1 MPLEVRKALIMK
13 ILPKI
18 DTASQTRDKAKEK
31 LIRKEAEYGGKL
43 FGPVPKNHQRQFF
56 CLDEHTWVWHES
68 WTDKSGERHIV
79 TTRYDVRPN
88 GVYKVQNNSSYQ
100 SLSNNEIKNLYQAAE
115 AYYNKFSAEY
125 LPAV

>member
-43 FGPVPKNHQRQFF
+43 FGPVPKNQ
-56 CLDEHTWVWHES
+56 S